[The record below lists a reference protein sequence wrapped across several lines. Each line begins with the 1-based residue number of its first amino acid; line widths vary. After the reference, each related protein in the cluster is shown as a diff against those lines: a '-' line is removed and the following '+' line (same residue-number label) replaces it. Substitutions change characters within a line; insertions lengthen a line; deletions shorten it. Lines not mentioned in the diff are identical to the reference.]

1 MFGLWGRMAVDGDR
15 VLSLDGSNAA
25 KRSHPV
31 TKEHQW
37 RVYGFIAALTVFAGI
52 GGFLFGYDTGVISGA
67 ILFIQ
72 DDFGLSAFW
81 QEVVVS
87 SAIAGAIL
95 GSLAY
100 VHCVVLK
107 GFRSVFVFLFWRGL
121 CLPHDNH
128 GHYHTMHA
136 QALGTV
142 GSMGSESMR
151 EVYECATR
159 MDLLIKHAARGG

>member
-1 MFGLWGRMAVDGDR
+1 MAVDGDR

-31 TKEHQW
+31 TREHQW
-37 RVYGFIAALTVFAGI
+37 RVYAFIAALTVFAGI

-100 VHCVVLK
+100 VYCVVFAV
-107 GFRSVFVFLFWRGL
+107 FRLWGCGLLF
-121 CLPHDNH
+121 PHGNH
-128 GHYHTMHA
+128 DHYHIMCNACLSSWHD
-136 QALGTV
+136 QGH
-142 GSMGSESMR
+142 GE
-151 EVYECATR
+151 
-159 MDLLIKHAARGG
+159 